1 MVAFPETF
9 DARKYLKLAAA
20 PTPVAEF
27 EPAAPTPL
35 PVIPANIPEPLKSCP
50 QWVCWKYVW
59 EEGKEGKQGKWTKPP
74 FQPNGYKASKTNPL
88 HYSEFTEVL
97 AAYEEG
103 GFDGIGFV
111 LTANDPFVAIDID
124 HCFDDNGLT
133 AEAAGIIK
141 TMDSYTE
148 RSPSGEGIRIFVT
161 GTISRNIHKAIEIY
175 AHGSYVTVT
184 GQRWQP

>member
-9 DARKYLKLAAA
+9 DARKY
-20 PTPVAEF
+20 PP
-27 EPAAPTPL
+27 APTPL
-35 PVIPANIPEPLKSCP
+35 TVNPVNIPEALKSFS
-50 QWVCWKYVW
+50 QWVCWKYIW
-59 EEGKEGKQGKWTKPP
+59 KDPKWTKPP
-74 FQPNGYKASKTNPL
+74 FQPNGYKASKTNPQ
-88 HYSEFTEVL
+88 HYSEFYEVM

-124 HCFDDNGLT
+124 HCLDGNGLT
-133 AEAAGIIK
+133 EEAAGIIK

-148 RSPSGEGIRIFVT
+148 RSPSGEGIRIFVK
-161 GTISRNIHKAIEIY
+161 GSIPRNIHKEIEIY
-175 AHGSYVTVT
+175 SHGSYVTVT